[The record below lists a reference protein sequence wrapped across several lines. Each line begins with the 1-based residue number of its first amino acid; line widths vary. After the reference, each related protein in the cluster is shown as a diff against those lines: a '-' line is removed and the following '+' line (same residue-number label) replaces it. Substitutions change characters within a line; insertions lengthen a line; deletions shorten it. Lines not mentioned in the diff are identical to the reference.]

1 MCTCVHVWGGVGG
14 KFCSGSSF
22 WPGLNVL
29 RDALQ
34 SEMPPTHF
42 SFLLSY
48 RDVGA
53 TLLVHNCN
61 DSHASSSQITFRKD
75 ELYYNK
81 GLWMDWKCPLYPIVF
96 FFFYLYHSGLPYS
109 IYITNLPKW
118 IPSVI
123 LFIWKVTGPNRENF
137 LTHFHSYTNY

>member
-1 MCTCVHVWGGVGG
+1 MTLMQVAHRSHSEKMNYTIIKVSEWIE
-14 KFCSGSSF
+14 S
-22 WPGLNVL
+22 VL
-29 RDALQ
+29 Y
-34 SEMPPTHF
+34 T
-42 SFLLSY
+42 
-48 RDVGA
+48 
-53 TLLVHNCN
+53 
-61 DSHASSSQITFRKD
+61 
-75 ELYYNK
+75 
-81 GLWMDWKCPLYPIVF
+81 PLFF